1 MKTEHLQPSL
11 LTKGIKK
18 VKQKRAK
25 EKEATK
31 ENNPVPKRRMEKDV
45 SQSLILREKPHVE
58 IQDAL
63 KALGYHDKLKPHR
76 EESLLIETSD
86 ATISEIADNNRLRA
100 LNFQRHL

>member
-63 KALGYHDKLKPHR
+63 KALGYHDKRHR